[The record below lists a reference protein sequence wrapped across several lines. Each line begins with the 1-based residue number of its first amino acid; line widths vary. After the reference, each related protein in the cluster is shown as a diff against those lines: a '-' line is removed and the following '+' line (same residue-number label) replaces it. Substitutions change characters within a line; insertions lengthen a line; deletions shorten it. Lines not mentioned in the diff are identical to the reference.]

1 MNVSTGHRE
10 GGGLRAAR
18 RPLAVVLP
26 ALLAL
31 VAVVSAG
38 CGGEGGGEAA
48 ASEIADRRVKVTA
61 TTNFI
66 TDTVR
71 RIGGDRVEVTGLM
84 GPGVDP
90 HLYKASAGDVRSLR
104 DADVI
109 YYGGLQLEGK
119 MADLLDKLEETQ
131 TTVAVTDDLP
141 RENLLEP
148 PQGVAE
154 QYDPHVWFD
163 VSNWQIVSRTIA
175 ESLKAKDPEHAE
187 VYDANLKRLLVE
199 LDETDA
205 YVRERM
211 GEIPR
216 ERRLL
221 VTSHDAFEYFGRAYD
236 LEVEAIQGIST
247 AAEATTADVNR
258 VADVLVERKVKAVF
272 VESSVPRQTIEAVLA
287 AAAQRGQEARVG
299 GELYTDA
306 AGDEGTPEG
315 TYVGMVRSNADKIA
329 EAVR

>member
-1 MNVSTGHRE
+1 MTGQSVQGPGRAS
-10 GGGLRAAR
+10 GRPRALGLL
-18 RPLAVVLP
+18 LA
-26 ALLAL
+26 ALLGL
-31 VAVVSAG
+31 VALISAG
-38 CGGEGGGEAA
+38 CGAEGGEAA
-48 ASEIADRRVKVTA
+48 ASDIGDRRVKVTT

-71 RIGGDRVEVTGLM
+71 QIGGDRVEVTGLM

-90 HLYKASAGDVRSLR
+90 HLYKASAGDVSALR

-109 YYGGLQLEGK
+109 FYGGLQLEGK

-131 TTVAVTDDLP
+131 TTVAVTEDLP

-148 PQGVAE
+148 PQQVAE
-154 QYDPHVWFD
+154 QYDPHIWFD
-163 VSNWQIVSRTIA
+163 VKNWQTVSKTIA
-175 ESLKAKDPEHAE
+175 EVLKEKDPEHAE
-187 VYDANLKRLLVE
+187 HYDANLERLLGE
-199 LDETDA
+199 LEKTDA
-205 YVRERM
+205 YVRDRM
-211 GEIPR
+211 NEIPR

-236 LEVEAIQGIST
+236 VDVAAIQGIST

-258 VADVLVERKVKAVF
+258 VADLLVKRNVKAVF

-287 AAAQRGQEARVG
+287 AAAKRGQRARVG

-315 TYVGMVRSNADKIA
+315 TYVGMVRANADKIA
-329 EAVR
+329 EALK